1 MNETISLS
9 FEFFYWYTK
18 LVKEIAAGMITQA
31 LLSNVTPVIIK
42 PAVDHAKWVECN
54 GDYNWQCSQCG
65 EGYTD
70 YKLSYCYD
78 CGAKMDAED
87 YED

>member
-1 MNETISLS
+1 MEGTISLS
-9 FEFFYWYTK
+9 FEFFYWYSK
-18 LVKEIAAGMITQA
+18 AVKEVAADMITQV
-31 LLSNVTPVIIK
+31 LLSNATPIIIQPVT
-42 PAVDHAKWVECN
+42 HGEWVECN

-65 EGYTD
+65 AGYTD

-87 YED
+87 CKD